1 MSGDDGADRLL
12 HTADLQPLE
21 IEMERPREALTMKN
35 LTKKS
40 QKTSWLVLFGAVI
53 AATALYY
60 VDKIQATPA
69 EKFTGTT
76 LAVGKFDRINVA
88 NHTIVEGAD
97 PNNKN
102 WLSLQ
107 KTQGTSDVYVQSNVW
122 QPGGSTG
129 WHTHPG
135 HSLIIVT
142 AGTVTPTTATTPA
155 ARRLS
160 TRWEWD
166 LSIRAMATFTISA
179 MKAASRHE
187 RLRCR

>member
-1 MSGDDGADRLL
+1 MHRL
-12 HTADLQPLE
+12 TT
-21 IEMERPREALTMKN
+21 RG
-35 LTKKS
+35 
-40 QKTSWLVLFGAVI
+40 QKVTCLVLFAAAIAV
-53 AATALYY
+53 TALYEAS
-60 VDKIQATPA
+60 KAQATPA
-69 EKFTGTT
+69 DKFAGTT
-76 LAVGKFDRINVA
+76 LALGKFDRINVM

-142 AGTVTPTTATTPA
+142 AGKVTAYDGHDPSCTPTEYTVGMGFVDAGDGHVHNLRNEGTVEARTVAVQVIPA
-155 ARRLS
+155 RADGSSSAPDRRI
-160 TRWEWD
+160 D
-166 LSIRAMATFTISA
+166 ADNPGNCPF
-179 MKAASRHE
+179 
-187 RLRCR
+187 